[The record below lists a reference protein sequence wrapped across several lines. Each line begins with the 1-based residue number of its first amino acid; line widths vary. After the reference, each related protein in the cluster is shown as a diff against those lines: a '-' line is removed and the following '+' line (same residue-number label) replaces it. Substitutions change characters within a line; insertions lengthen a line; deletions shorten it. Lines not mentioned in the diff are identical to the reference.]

1 MLKIRHIAKPKT
13 VSGKQK
19 TTRKDNDNVDRKIE
33 TYSTLW
39 NLVDID
45 QTDHKLK
52 DIATLFLNAMND
64 WTTFNQTLI
73 TDFVKELKDFF
84 GSPLTIEKID
94 HKKHE
99 LTDELN
105 VWRHEAGS
113 SIAEIIL
120 ISTQFCNESSFD
132 KILQNT
138 LTYYE
143 EEFSKTDFIAQ
154 LKYTTTENGGRKAA
168 VHSGYRP
175 QMKFDF
181 DEMQTSGQQ
190 TFIDKEIVLPGE
202 TVTAKIKIVSPDFFA
217 GRLTEGMNF
226 EFREGATIIGTGK
239 IKHIINDKLEF
250 ASH

>member
-1 MLKIRHIAKPKT
+1 M
-13 VSGKQK
+13 
-19 TTRKDNDNVDRKIE
+19 DRKIE

-45 QTDHKLK
+45 QTHHKLK

-73 TDFVKELKDFF
+73 TDFVEELKDYF
-84 GSPLTIEKID
+84 GSPLTIEKINS
-94 HKKHE
+94 KKLD

-105 VWRHEAGS
+105 AWRHESGS
-113 SIAEIIL
+113 SIAEMIS
-120 ISTQFCNESSFD
+120 ISTQFCNESDFD
-132 KILQNT
+132 KILQNV

-154 LKYTTTENGGRKAA
+154 LKYKTTESGGRQTPAF
-168 VHSGYRP
+168 SGYRP
-175 QMKFDF
+175 QVKFDF

-190 TFIDKEIVLPGE
+190 TFIDKEIVLPGD
-202 TVTAKIKIVSPDFFA
+202 TVKAKIKILSPDYFA
-217 GRLTEGMNF
+217 GRLTEGMSF
-226 EFREGATIIGTGK
+226 EFREGSRIIGTGE
-239 IKHIINDKLEF
+239 IKCIVNDKLEI